1 MKLQMQFILKCMSS
15 FLPRCRYMLLISI
28 KVWLVRKRVKWVKR
42 IVWVSR
48 PVVGISRP
56 VDRLALERT
65 RLMGNGSL
73 HWHSGQYVD
82 LGLVL

>member
-1 MKLQMQFILKCMSS
+1 MSS

-28 KVWLVRKRVKWVKR
+28 KVWWVRKRVKWVKR

-56 VDRLALERT
+56 VDRSALERT
-65 RLMGNGSL
+65 RLKGNGSL